1 MPTHEPRCPL
11 DVVGLAEPRLVDQ
24 AAHPPPRL
32 RVGQEVVALDDHEP
46 GGCPDR
52 DLAGHR
58 LVDLPLERRRVH
70 DVIELPPHALEQGEE
85 APAVERLDRALPV
98 AQAEPVERRVRE
110 VEAVHRE
117 VHGDPTGPA
126 IGVARSDVRD
136 RAGVDGRISVELIDE
151 PARERGLAGARAP
164 RDPDHD
170 APAGCRVQAPRPLG
184 EHAELLRA
192 LREPGATAT
201 SSTSGAGE
209 RAERVGRR
217 RRRRHRIG
225 GGGHASSMSHAAAS
239 AREPCRDIR
248 RASAATSARLWPPS
262 RAPVHHRGTRREL
275 RAAEARCRT
284 GARMTEATTSRL
296 VTATQR
302 TGRVVNLVAL
312 MIVLAFG
319 VAFIF
324 ADENTEWQLTTLAL
338 WCLLSTV
345 YMIVWMSILGRIARS
360 TWRGSASIISTRPP
374 GRFASLLVTI
384 LSSIIGV
391 TAASELLVLRSDPA
405 FGSAIDFFGV
415 WAMLLAW
422 GFLHWG
428 FAQIYYRV
436 YHHGPGRVRRHA
448 MRDAATAA
456 VPDAAAAAVPD
467 AAAAAVP
474 DAALPAPRSAA
485 APDAAAEAPAAAD
498 VPPLVFPYT
507 TNPSLLDFVYVSFM
521 VGTSFTPNDVE
532 TAPPIRWTVVWHSVL
547 SFFFNGFIIVLA
559 LNTIMGGNFAN

>member
-1 MPTHEPRCPL
+1 
-11 DVVGLAEPRLVDQ
+11 
-24 AAHPPPRL
+24 
-32 RVGQEVVALDDHEP
+32 
-46 GGCPDR
+46 
-52 DLAGHR
+52 
-58 LVDLPLERRRVH
+58 
-70 DVIELPPHALEQGEE
+70 
-85 APAVERLDRALPV
+85 
-98 AQAEPVERRVRE
+98 
-110 VEAVHRE
+110 
-117 VHGDPTGPA
+117 
-126 IGVARSDVRD
+126 
-136 RAGVDGRISVELIDE
+136 
-151 PARERGLAGARAP
+151 
-164 RDPDHD
+164 
-170 APAGCRVQAPRPLG
+170 
-184 EHAELLRA
+184 
-192 LREPGATAT
+192 
-201 SSTSGAGE
+201 
-209 RAERVGRR
+209 
-217 RRRRHRIG
+217 
-225 GGGHASSMSHAAAS
+225 
-239 AREPCRDIR
+239 
-248 RASAATSARLWPPS
+248 
-262 RAPVHHRGTRREL
+262 
-275 RAAEARCRT
+275 
-284 GARMTEATTSRL
+284 MTEATTSRL

-324 ADENTEWQLTTLAL
+324 ADENTEWQLTSLAL

-345 YMIVWMSILGRIARS
+345 YMIVWMSILGRIART

-436 YHHGPGRVRRHA
+436 YHYGPGRVRRRA
-448 MRDAATAA
+448 MRGDVAHT
-456 VPDAAAAAVPD
+456 VPDAAAD
-467 AAAAAVP
+467 EVP
-474 DAALPAPRSAA
+474 DAALPDPGSAA
-485 APDAAAEAPAAAD
+485 TRDAASDSPAADD
-498 VPPLVFPYT
+498 VPPLVFPHT

-559 LNTIMGGNFAN
+559 LNTIMGGNFAK

>member
-1 MPTHEPRCPL
+1 
-11 DVVGLAEPRLVDQ
+11 
-24 AAHPPPRL
+24 
-32 RVGQEVVALDDHEP
+32 
-46 GGCPDR
+46 
-52 DLAGHR
+52 
-58 LVDLPLERRRVH
+58 
-70 DVIELPPHALEQGEE
+70 
-85 APAVERLDRALPV
+85 
-98 AQAEPVERRVRE
+98 
-110 VEAVHRE
+110 
-117 VHGDPTGPA
+117 
-126 IGVARSDVRD
+126 
-136 RAGVDGRISVELIDE
+136 
-151 PARERGLAGARAP
+151 
-164 RDPDHD
+164 
-170 APAGCRVQAPRPLG
+170 
-184 EHAELLRA
+184 
-192 LREPGATAT
+192 
-201 SSTSGAGE
+201 
-209 RAERVGRR
+209 
-217 RRRRHRIG
+217 
-225 GGGHASSMSHAAAS
+225 
-239 AREPCRDIR
+239 
-248 RASAATSARLWPPS
+248 
-262 RAPVHHRGTRREL
+262 
-275 RAAEARCRT
+275 
-284 GARMTEATTSRL
+284 MTEATTSRL

-324 ADENTEWQLTTLAL
+324 ADENTEWQLTSLAL

-345 YMIVWMSILGRIARS
+345 YMIVWMSILGRIART

-436 YHHGPGRVRRHA
+436 YHYGPGRVRRRA
-448 MRDAATAA
+448 MRGDVAHT
-456 VPDAAAAAVPD
+456 VPDAAAD
-467 AAAAAVP
+467 EVP
-474 DAALPAPRSAA
+474 DAALPDPGSAA
-485 APDAAAEAPAAAD
+485 TPDGASDSPAADD
-498 VPPLVFPYT
+498 VPPLVFPHT

-559 LNTIMGGNFAN
+559 LNTIMGGNFAK

>member
-1 MPTHEPRCPL
+1 
-11 DVVGLAEPRLVDQ
+11 
-24 AAHPPPRL
+24 
-32 RVGQEVVALDDHEP
+32 
-46 GGCPDR
+46 
-52 DLAGHR
+52 
-58 LVDLPLERRRVH
+58 
-70 DVIELPPHALEQGEE
+70 
-85 APAVERLDRALPV
+85 
-98 AQAEPVERRVRE
+98 
-110 VEAVHRE
+110 
-117 VHGDPTGPA
+117 
-126 IGVARSDVRD
+126 
-136 RAGVDGRISVELIDE
+136 
-151 PARERGLAGARAP
+151 
-164 RDPDHD
+164 
-170 APAGCRVQAPRPLG
+170 
-184 EHAELLRA
+184 
-192 LREPGATAT
+192 
-201 SSTSGAGE
+201 
-209 RAERVGRR
+209 
-217 RRRRHRIG
+217 
-225 GGGHASSMSHAAAS
+225 
-239 AREPCRDIR
+239 
-248 RASAATSARLWPPS
+248 
-262 RAPVHHRGTRREL
+262 
-275 RAAEARCRT
+275 
-284 GARMTEATTSRL
+284 MTEATTSRL

-312 MIVLAFG
+312 MIVLGFG

-324 ADENTEWQLTTLAL
+324 ADENTEWQLTSLAL

-436 YHHGPGRVRRHA
+436 YHYGPGRVQRR
-448 MRDAATAA
+448 ATRGAIA
-456 VPDAAAAAVPD
+456 DTVPDAA
-467 AAAAAVP
+467 
-474 DAALPAPRSAA
+474 SAA
-485 APDAAAEAPAAAD
+485 TPDTASDSPAAAD